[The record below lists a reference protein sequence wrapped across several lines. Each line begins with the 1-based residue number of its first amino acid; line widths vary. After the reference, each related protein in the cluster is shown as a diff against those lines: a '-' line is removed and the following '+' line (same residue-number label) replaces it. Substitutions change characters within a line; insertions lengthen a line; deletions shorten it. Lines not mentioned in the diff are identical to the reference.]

1 MPMRTTTTSRSVWL
15 FFLLV
20 FLLSLPTYVLRLA
33 APYSLL
39 MVFNP
44 FIAASILTYREAGS
58 GGVRLLWKRTFDY
71 KRIQRKIWY
80 IPLLLLIP
88 AVTILQYGLMRLMGV
103 VPIPRL
109 QFPFLM
115 MPVYLLAFFILAI
128 GEEVGWSGYALDP
141 LQDRWGALPAGIIL
155 GVVWALWHLVP
166 YSLVNPLLWVAAQ
179 CVATVMVR
187 ILMVWLYNNTGGSVF
202 GMILFHAMVNMGSVP
217 DYGFRYDPV
226 LVAPILTVM
235 AAVVIFMRGP
245 GTLARYR
252 YA

>member
-1 MPMRTTTTSRSVWL
+1 MKNTATTRSVGP

-20 FLLSLPTYVLRLA
+20 FLLTLPVYALRLV
-33 APYSLL
+33 APYTLL

-44 FIAASILTYREAGS
+44 FIAASALTFREAGS
-58 GGVRLLWKRTFDY
+58 GGVRRLWRRSFDY
-71 KRIQRKIWY
+71 KRIRRKIWY

-88 AVTILQYGLMRLMGV
+88 AATILQYGLMRLMGV
-103 VPIPRL
+103 SIPRL
-109 QFPFLM
+109 QFPLLM
-115 MPVYLLAFFILAI
+115 MPVYFLVFFILAI

-166 YSLVNPLLWVAAQ
+166 YSLANPPLWVAGQ
-179 CVATVMVR
+179 CLVTVAARV
-187 ILMVWLYNNTGGSVF
+187 LMVWLYNNTGGSVF
-202 GMILFHAMVNMGSVP
+202 GMILFHAMINMGSVP

-226 LVAPILTVM
+226 LVGPILTVM
-235 AAVVIFMRGP
+235 AAVVVFLWGP

>member
-1 MPMRTTTTSRSVWL
+1 MKNTTTTRSVGL

-20 FLLSLPTYVLRLA
+20 YLLSLPVYLLRLV

-44 FIAASILTYREAGS
+44 FIAASILTYRKAGS
-58 GGVRLLWKRTFDY
+58 DGVRLLWKRSFDY
-71 KRIQRKIWY
+71 KRIRRKIWY

-88 AVTILQYGLMRLMGV
+88 AATVLQYGLMRVMGV

-109 QFPFLM
+109 QFPLLM
-115 MPVYLLAFFILAI
+115 LPVYFLAFFILAI

-166 YSLVNPLLWVAAQ
+166 YSLANPPLWVAGQ
-179 CVATVMVR
+179 CLATVMAR

-202 GMILFHAMVNMGSVP
+202 GMILFHAMINMGSVP
-217 DYGFRYDPV
+217 DYGFRYDPL
-226 LVAPILTVM
+226 LVGPILTVI
-235 AAVVIFMRGP
+235 AAVVVFLWGP
-245 GTLARYR
+245 RTLARYR

>member
-1 MPMRTTTTSRSVWL
+1 MKTTRRTRSVGL

-20 FLLSLPTYVLRLA
+20 YLLSLPVYLLRLIP
-33 APYSLL
+33 PYSLL
-39 MVFNP
+39 MVANP
-44 FIAASILTYREAGS
+44 FIAASLLTCREAGWD
-58 GGVRLLWKRTFDY
+58 GVRCLWERSFDY
-71 KRIQRKIWY
+71 KRIRRKVWY

-88 AVTILQYGLMRLMGV
+88 AATILQYGLMRLMGEV
-103 VPIPRL
+103 SIPRL
-109 QFPFLM
+109 QFPLLA
-115 MPVYLLAFFILAI
+115 MPVYFVVFFVLAI

-166 YSLVNPLLWVAAQ
+166 YSLANPPLWVAGQ
-179 CVATVMVR
+179 CVATVAAR

-202 GMILFHAMVNMGSVP
+202 GMILLHAMINMGSVP

-226 LVAPILTVM
+226 LVGPILAVM
-235 AAVVIFMRGP
+235 AAVVVFLWGP